1 MKKGK
6 YQGKPNFKAIN
17 MLAKSINSYNPQL
30 KSNMK
35 LKITLNS
42 ETNSTTKKGFDK
54 SLSQLNFY

>member
-1 MKKGK
+1 
-6 YQGKPNFKAIN
+6 

-54 SLSQLNFY
+54 SLSQLNFYQGA